1 MRPSFLPRMIAS
13 FISSCLLGL
22 ASYAQTTPA
31 KSPTI
36 EGVVA
41 NQSTGAPVSF
51 ADVRLTTQD
60 GRTFSASTVTDAV
73 GHFQFS
79 NLAPG
84 SYSLT
89 ADRPE
94 FLPSTPITAIAG
106 VDPTDSNL
114 QLAPLGVIAGTVFAD
129 DGDPLAG
136 AGVTALRVTTKDGT
150 TSLSHIA
157 QTTTNDLGA
166 FRLHGL
172 PPGQYYVRANQR
184 DASAHATSESPGP
197 EVRTLFYPA
206 TASQDAANGLEIAA
220 GSMVTGINLEFPR
233 GPVPAGSGTQSQAA
247 AESAS
252 IQGQVLNSATGDP
265 ISNAQMELLGG
276 DTSHEPSTRSD
287 TSGHFSFSGVP
298 PGTYRI
304 SAVHTGFLAHA
315 PMGLGSSGSE
325 LSITVAAN
333 QTPDNVDLHLVPQG
347 VISGRVLEG
356 SAPLSNAIV
365 MAVRS
370 SFVAGRRKL
379 VLASRTYTN
388 DLGEYRLFDLQPGHY
403 YLSVT
408 YRDGTAPGSPRFADA
423 NNIQNN
429 PPQEDYVNTFYP
441 EALTLADATPLD
453 ITPGSIQSS
462 IDVALFRMHKW
473 TVSGRVL
480 FPSGTRF
487 TNPPM
492 AVLLPRDP
500 ALIVKFNQRTT
511 SVDTHTGAFVID
523 GVPPGSY
530 TLAVDAQIGDA
541 QYAASQLVSVTTA
554 NVSGIAVGL
563 TRSFP
568 VRGHVVAEGSDQ
580 CVFSGL
586 GVSAQST
593 GEQGAPHNARAA
605 VSDSGAFILE
615 NLRPDHY
622 SLRLSGLTGNCYVRS
637 VAVGTSDVTST
648 YVQLA
653 QGSPPIEFVL
663 SANGGKIDG
672 DVIDD
677 QHQPVKSAT
686 VVLVPQPQLRDRED
700 LYKTI
705 STDQSGNF
713 SLQGI
718 SPGNYKLFAWNAIEP
733 DSYLDPE
740 VLAPFEGLGQ
750 DVSIQE
756 AGQSKIELTVI
767 PNDGR
772 ATP

>member
-1 MRPSFLPRMIAS
+1 MKPSFLPCVVAS
-13 FISSCLLGL
+13 FISSCLLGV
-22 ASYAQTTPA
+22 ASHAQTVPT
-31 KSPTI
+31 KSSTL
-36 EGVVA
+36 EGIVA
-41 NQSTGAPVSF
+41 NQSTGAPVPF
-51 ADVRLTTQD
+51 ADVRLAKQD
-60 GRTFSASTVTDAV
+60 DQTVSVSTVTDAI
-73 GHFQFS
+73 GHFQFN
-79 NLAPG
+79 NLAQG

-89 ADRPE
+89 ADRPD
-94 FLPSTPITAIAG
+94 FLPSLPVTASVGADP
-106 VDPTDSNL
+106 VDSKL

-129 DGDPLAG
+129 DGDPLSG
-136 AGVTALRVTTKDGT
+136 AVVAALRVTMKDGT

-157 QTTTNDLGA
+157 QTTTNDLGTY
-166 FRLHGL
+166 RLHGL
-172 PPGQYYVRANQR
+172 PPGQYYVKVNQR
-184 DASAHATSESPGP
+184 DSTAHTTNDSQGP
-197 EVRTLFYPA
+197 AVRTLFYPPS
-206 TASQDAANGLEIAA
+206 ASQDAANGLEIAA
-220 GSMVTGINLEFPR
+220 GSMITGINLEFPKK
-233 GPVPAGSGTQSQAA
+233 AATTGSDTQSLSA
-247 AESAS
+247 AESAT
-252 IQGQVLNSATGDP
+252 IQGQVLNSATGDAV
-265 ISNAQMELLGG
+265 SNAQIELLGG
-276 DTSHEPSTRSD
+276 DTSQEPSTRSD

-304 SAVHTGFLAHA
+304 SAVHNGFLAHA
-315 PMGLGSSGSE
+315 PWSLGSTGSE
-325 LSITVAAN
+325 HNITTAAG
-333 QTPDNVDLHLVPQG
+333 QTLDTVDLRLVPQG
-347 VISGRVLEG
+347 VIAGRVLEG
-356 SAPLSNAIV
+356 SVPLSNAIV

-379 VLASRTYTN
+379 ILASRTYTN

-423 NNIQNN
+423 NTIQSS
-429 PPQEDYVNTFYP
+429 PPQEDFVNTFYP
-441 EALTLADATPLD
+441 EALTLADATPLE

-500 ALIVKFNQRTT
+500 TLIVKFSQRTA
-511 SVDTHTGAFVID
+511 SVDAHTGAFAID

-530 TLAVDAQIGDA
+530 TLAVDTQIGDA
-541 QYAASQLVSVTTA
+541 QYAASQLVNLTKA
-554 NVSGIAVGL
+554 DVSGLAVGL

-580 CVFSGL
+580 CLFSGL
-586 GVSAQST
+586 GISAQST

-605 VSDSGAFILE
+605 VNDSGLFILE

-622 SLRLSGLTGNCYVRS
+622 SLKLSGLTGNCYVRS
-637 VAVGTSDVTST
+637 VSVGTSDVTST
-648 YVQLA
+648 DVQLA
-653 QGSPPIEFVL
+653 QGSSPIEFVL

-672 DVIDD
+672 DLIDD

-686 VVLVPQPQLRDRED
+686 VVLIPQPPLRDRED
-700 LYKTI
+700 LYKKI
-705 STDQSGNF
+705 ATDQSGNF

-772 ATP
+772 STP